1 MSFSEIAA
9 LPKVEK
15 DTILGKL
22 RPSKR
27 EEYDEFELQAANQE
41 ADNAAVRK
49 QAANQE
55 ADNAAVRKQ
64 AANQEADN
72 AAIRKQAAIE
82 KLNQINKDLQSST
95 DTIRSI
101 SSLPKDIEQQAM
113 DHAMKNPPKE
123 LANIPPGKYG
133 EYKNLILAEYSINNR
148 VEILKKLSNE
158 DKSRF
163 TDAISSA
170 GEIL

>member
-1 MSFSEIAA
+1 MVDIGGKKMSFSEIAA

-27 EEYDEFELQAANQE
+27 EEYDEFEL
-41 ADNAAVRK
+41 